1 MKKYYK
7 LIVDNKVLDKAYF
20 DYDKATTDLL
30 LNEVN
35 NKDILEIAIGS
46 KSIVI
51 QRVSGLP
58 ITPELAL
65 TLEKILR
72 GR

>member
-7 LIVDNKVLDKAYF
+7 LIVDNKVLDKTYF

-30 LNEVN
+30 FIESSNS
-35 NKDILEIAIGS
+35 DILEITEEDE
-46 KSIVI
+46 SIVI

-65 TLEKILR
+65 TLEKILGDR
-72 GR
+72 

>member
-1 MKKYYK
+1 MQKYYK
-7 LIVDNKVLDKAYF
+7 LIVDNKVLDKVYF

-30 LNEVN
+30 LNEVS
-35 NKDILEIAIGS
+35 NKDILEISIGS

-65 TLEKILR
+65 TLEKIL
-72 GR
+72 GGS

>member
-7 LIVDNKVLDKAYF
+7 LIVDNKVLDKTYF

-30 LNEVN
+30 LNEAN
-35 NKDILEIAIGS
+35 NKDILEITEEDE
-46 KSIVI
+46 SIVI

-65 TLEKILR
+65 TLEKILGDR
-72 GR
+72 

>member
-7 LIVDNKVLDKAYF
+7 LIVDNQVIDKVYF

-30 LNEVN
+30 FIKSSNS
-35 NKDILEIAIGS
+35 DILEISIGS
-46 KSIVI
+46 ECIVI

-65 TLEKILR
+65 TLEKILGDR
-72 GR
+72 